1 MKFKFFLL
9 TTGALII
16 SFATL
21 PVDGKGHH
29 EDRIEIAD
37 NKTYQCNPCCR
48 GPPGRDGRDGP
59 PGPPTTISYVDYVRL
74 KEDLT
79 KDVKQQFTAEVTAN
93 QTVVKGNDCPG
104 IGMTQDKPASSCRA
118 IFLCYQHNATSGYYW
133 IKGEIDGN
141 IIIKRVYCNM
151 EDTRCGIRGGWMR
164 VAHIDMTDPD
174 DTCPSPLRTITSPK
188 PMCARSVSRGCSSV
202 TYSTCGIPYTRVC
215 GRAIGYAYYSPN
227 AFASKSIDINGAY
240 VDGLSITHGQ
250 PRKHI
255 WTYAAGYSEDH
266 ATDSNCPCAARP
278 GTAPPSF
285 VGNDY
290 HCESGNIG
298 GVEVQWFSNDP
309 LWDCEGCVA
318 GSNCCSTSGLPWF
331 CRTLPCETTDDIEVR
346 WCCNGPYKG
355 NEEIGTELLEIFI
368 M

>member
-1 MKFKFFLL
+1 MKSFLL
-9 TTGALII
+9 ITGALVIF

-21 PVDGKGHH
+21 PVDGNGHH
-29 EDRIEIAD
+29 EDQIEIAD

-59 PGPPTTISYVDYVRL
+59 PGPTTTISHVDYVRL
-74 KEDLT
+74 KDNLLHELA
-79 KDVKQQFTAEVTAN
+79 AEGFLN
-93 QTVVKGNDCPG
+93 QTASEDNDCQG

-133 IKGEIDGN
+133 LKGEIDGN
-141 IIIKRVYCNM
+141 IIIKSVYCNM
-151 EDTRCGIRGGWMR
+151 QR
-164 VAHIDMTDPD
+164 
-174 DTCPSPLRTITSPK
+174 
-188 PMCARSVSRGCSSV
+188 MCVRSVSTGCSSV

-215 GRAIGYAYYSPN
+215 GRAIGYAYYTPD
-227 AFASKSIDINGAY
+227 AFGSKRNGINGAY

-255 WTYAAGYSEDH
+255 WTYAAGVSEDH
-266 ATDSNCPCAARP
+266 NNKHCNCPCAVHP
-278 GTAPPSF
+278 GPDPPAF

-290 HCESGNIG
+290 HCESGNTG
-298 GVEVQWFSNDP
+298 YWEAQWYTNDP
-309 LWDCEGCVA
+309 LWDGKGCVA

-346 WCCNGPYKG
+346 WCCNQSTSD
-355 NEEIGTELLEIFI
+355 EDIAIEQLEIFT